1 MNNNER
7 RSAVRVPLNLKINLK
22 NETKNITTSA
32 YNISEAGFYCSLDTK
47 LEINEAF
54 EIEIAL
60 MPNSKDQNPELI
72 KCHGYIIRVK
82 ENKNDIFKTAVHFT
96 DITEDNLKS
105 IKNCLTGYTSPF

>member
-7 RSAVRVPLNLKINLK
+7 RSAVRVPLNLKINLT

-47 LEINEAF
+47 LSVNEAF
-54 EIEIAL
+54 DIEITL
-60 MPNSKDQNPELI
+60 MPNVENQKPELI

-82 ENKNDIFKTAVHFT
+82 ESKNNIFKTAVHFT
-96 DITEDNLKS
+96 DITEKNLKS